1 MTAFEH
7 DVTAARVRSKVYSLL
22 ADGFSQVDKKLF
34 ESCKTGYIAM
44 WGEIAGSIEGGDE
57 FLPHIEKL
65 KKVLDS
71 VDYEE
76 LAAEHSRLFEPRS
89 KLQVPPYETEYT
101 LAESPQH
108 ALSQPAHL
116 SDIAGFY
123 KAFGLSISEDRPDR
137 VDHVATELEFM
148 HVLAH
153 KEAIAIESDETEHM
167 EIVRDAQRKFV
178 SDHLGRWTCKFKDRL
193 IEASGGNFYS
203 VLGEILDIW
212 VKFDEDY
219 LFSGDE

>member
-1 MTAFEH
+1 MNMTELEH
-7 DVTAARVRSKVYSLL
+7 DLTAARMRSKVYSLL
-22 ADGFSQVDKKLF
+22 ADGFSQVDEKLF
-34 ESCKTGYIAM
+34 DSFKNGYVFL
-44 WGEIAGSIEGGDE
+44 WSEIAGSIEGGEE
-57 FLPHIEKL
+57 FQPCIEHL

-123 KAFGLSISEDRPDR
+123 KAFGLAISEERPDR
-137 VDHVATELEFM
+137 VDHIATELEFM
-148 HVLAH
+148 HVLAL
-153 KEAIAIESDETEHM
+153 KESMAVEGDETEHI
-167 EIVRDAQRKFV
+167 EIVRDAQLKFMN
-178 SDHLGRWTCKFKDRL
+178 DHLGRWTGQFRDRMADAD
-193 IEASGGNFYS
+193 ESGFYIS
-203 VLGEILDIW
+203 LAEILNVW
-212 VKFDEDY
+212 VRLDKVY
-219 LFSGDE
+219 LNN